1 MARQKPQRA
10 QRKAA
15 AGDSALPALPH
26 DVPVEMPE
34 LPKSL
39 AITTLEQFKAVSD
52 PVRSRILGVIRAQP
66 ATAKQIADRLKAS
79 PGAIGYHLRVLEA
92 AGLAQVVARRVTNGI
107 IAKYYTRT
115 ARIFQFDLP
124 PELVDKG
131 AVPMDI
137 MTRARGE
144 LADAL
149 ADARGA
155 DMMVI
160 GFPHARLSDARA
172 RLYAARVEQL
182 EEDLL
187 NEPAD
192 PNGQMYGLCVAWFMS
207 PAYMQSE
214 AAPAENQT
222 TDPAPAKRRR
232 RKRAAPTR
240 SGKRPR

>member
-1 MARQKPQRA
+1 MSRQNPQRA
-10 QRKAA
+10 RARSAA
-15 AGDSALPALPH
+15 EDKSNTLPALPH
-26 DVPVEMPE
+26 DIPVEMPE

-107 IAKYYTRT
+107 ISKYYTRT

-137 MTRARGE
+137 MNTARGE

-149 ADARGA
+149 TDERSEAITI
-155 DMMVI
+155 I
-160 GFPHARLSDARA
+160 GFPHARLSAERA
-172 RLYAARVEQL
+172 RWYAERVEQL

-192 PNGQMYGLCVAWFMS
+192 PNGRVYGLCVAWFMS
-207 PAYMQSE
+207 PAYMQTE
-214 AAPAENQT
+214 AAPAE
-222 TDPAPAKRRR
+222 DKRPGHAPAKRRR
-232 RKRAAPTR
+232 RKGASP
-240 SGKRPR
+240 PR

>member
-1 MARQKPQRA
+1 MPRQNPQRA
-10 QRKAA
+10 RSKSA

-26 DVPVEMPE
+26 DVPVEMPD

-39 AITTLEQFKAVSD
+39 AITTLEQFKAISD
-52 PVRSRILGVIRAQP
+52 PVRSRILAVIRAQP

-92 AGLAQVVARRVTNGI
+92 AGLVQVVARRVTNGI

-131 AVPMDI
+131 AVPMEI
-137 MTRARGE
+137 MTTARGE

-149 ADARGA
+149 ADARGEA
-155 DMMVI
+155 ITII

-182 EEDLL
+182 QEDLL

-192 PNGQMYGLCVAWFMS
+192 PNGRVYGLCVAWFLS

-214 AAPAENQT
+214 AAPAENRP
-222 TDPAPAKRRR
+222 TDSAPAKRRR
-232 RKRAAPTR
+232 
-240 SGKRPR
+240 GKRTSPPR